1 MRIFELMKKQGQF
14 PYERFDSVEKLNL
27 PISELKKEHF
37 DNELT
42 LSNYLYQHLMIQN
55 GMM

>member
-1 MRIFELMKKQGQF
+1 MKKQGRC
-14 PYERFDSVEKLNL
+14 PYERFDSIEKLNL

>member
-14 PYERFDSVEKLNL
+14 PYERFDSVEKSNL

-42 LSNYLYQHLMIQN
+42 LSN
-55 GMM
+55 